1 MSTADRLLAL
11 DSLTPLHWLGIAVAL
26 VSALVHLV
34 LGIGFFP
41 HYMGVLFL
49 LATGGFV
56 GAVVL
61 VLIDY
66 RRTLVYLVGIPFTL
80 SQIVGWYMV
89 NQPDSLSAL
98 GAADIVD
105 KVAQIVLIAVLVL
118 LYRRES

>member
-1 MSTADRLLAL
+1 MSTTNRRFAL
-11 DSLTPLHWLGIAVAL
+11 DSLTPLHWLGIAMAL

-34 LGIGFFP
+34 LGVEFFP

-61 VLIDY
+61 VLVGY
-66 RRTLVYLVGIPFTL
+66 RRTLVYLVGVPFTL
-80 SQIVGWYMV
+80 VQIVGWYVV
-89 NQPDSLSAL
+89 NQPASLSAL
-98 GAADIVD
+98 GAADVID
-105 KVAQIVLIAVLVL
+105 KVAQLVLIAVLIV

>member
-1 MSTADRLLAL
+1 MDRTPAL
-11 DSLTPLHWLGIAVAL
+11 DSLTPLHWLGIAMAL

-34 LGIGFFP
+34 LGVDFFP

-80 SQIVGWYMV
+80 SQIVGWYVV

-98 GAADIVD
+98 GAADIAD
-105 KVAQIVLIAVLVL
+105 KVAQVVLIAVLVV

>member
-1 MSTADRLLAL
+1 MSIMDRSLAL
-11 DSLTPLHWLGIAVAL
+11 DSLTPLHWLGIAMAL

-34 LGIGFFP
+34 LGVGFFP

-61 VLIDY
+61 VLLDY
-66 RRTLVYLVGIPFTL
+66 RRTVVYLVGIPFTL
-80 SQIVGWYMV
+80 SQIVGWYVV
-89 NQPDSLSAL
+89 NQPDSVSAL
-98 GAADIVD
+98 GAADIAD
-105 KVAQIVLIAVLVL
+105 KVAQVVLIAVLVV